1 MVGEEGAKIYA
12 GYGNLPAYVND
23 EIGQIYRDYFGY
35 ECCGLLFDQE
45 LTINAEQGKDPNYKN
60 YLDVFRQNAELYLLG
75 DATIEECMEG
85 FKEDKETIGN

>member
-1 MVGEEGAKIYA
+1 MQ
-12 GYGNLPAYVND
+12 N
-23 EIGQIYRDYFGY
+23 R
-35 ECCGLLFDQE
+35 
-45 LTINAEQGKDPNYKN
+45 DPNYKN